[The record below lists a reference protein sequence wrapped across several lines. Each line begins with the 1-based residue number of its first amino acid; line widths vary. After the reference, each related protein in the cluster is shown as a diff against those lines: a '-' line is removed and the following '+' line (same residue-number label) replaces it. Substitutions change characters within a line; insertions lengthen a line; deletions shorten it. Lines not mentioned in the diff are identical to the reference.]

1 MAHAQLELL
10 SHQCLL
16 HAASLEPLVAAS
28 GEATRTEAACTTSQ
42 GYVTKTGQLRG
53 EMPPTPPFTT
63 PRYCYWY
70 TSKHRVSL
78 TIALKRAC
86 AIRATCVCVC
96 VGGGGRRACTMQAH
110 GTLTR
115 NGTCSQAQRFAH
127 STYFLHCPTRT
138 PFAPTTAL
146 RTFNVLPSLPHPYA
160 VRTHH
165 SASHIQRTSFIAP
178 PVRRSHPPHVSS
190 RVSSVRFSTTIYF
203 TTRCVAHADSHPLS
217 LYLYVLSASL
227 DCD

>member
-86 AIRATCVCVC
+86 AIRATC
-96 VGGGGRRACTMQAH
+96 GGRSACLHNAGARH
-110 GTLTR
+110 
-115 NGTCSQAQRFAH
+115 AH
-127 STYFLHCPTRT
+127 SQRHLLTS
-138 PFAPTTAL
+138 TAL

-160 VRTHH
+160 VLRTHH
-165 SASHIQRTSFIAP
+165 T
-178 PVRRSHPPHVSS
+178 
-190 RVSSVRFSTTIYF
+190 
-203 TTRCVAHADSHPLS
+203 
-217 LYLYVLSASL
+217 
-227 DCD
+227 